1 MIIGS
6 CRFVLRRIA
15 AKSPAQNSK
24 VINVTAKTQQTNA
37 PGQLAR
43 QPFKPV
49 VQIALKLYEGQSS
62 AKSERPVGMNQLQ
75 ISDFIQRALWRL
87 RKSWHYL
94 LAIALTQL
102 LLLATTSLTVEWAAL
117 AFILLLGCFALLNSP
132 VEEYHPT
139 SASKSPK
146 GPKKIRDGIQPLND
160 LIEALPDPIL
170 LLSENYRLLSAN
182 HQARINFE
190 INRRGQDISAIIR
203 NPDLLAAVTRVAGS
217 GDAEQI
223 HLITRVPLERQYT
236 VNIKALTR
244 EKSSDPAFLI
254 HFRDLSEQERLNR
267 MRADFIANASHELRT
282 PLASLLGFIDTLQ
295 GPAKD
300 DPAAREKF
308 LNVMA
313 TQGQRMSRLIED
325 LLSLSRVEMNVHQH
339 PSDTLDVTGI
349 ITHTIDILTP
359 LATEQGMRLEWAQP
373 KGPVNTIGNRDELS
387 QVLQNLIHN
396 AIKYGRG
403 GGYVKVSIGED
414 ETAGSLRP
422 RFAIHIEDDGIGI
435 DPHHIPRLTERFYR
449 VDVEQS
455 RQKGGT
461 GLGLAI
467 AKHILTHHRGELK
480 IRSTPGKGSIFTIY
494 LPKA

>member
-1 MIIGS
+1 
-6 CRFVLRRIA
+6 
-15 AKSPAQNSK
+15 
-24 VINVTAKTQQTNA
+24 
-37 PGQLAR
+37 
-43 QPFKPV
+43 
-49 VQIALKLYEGQSS
+49 
-62 AKSERPVGMNQLQ
+62 MNQLH

-87 RKSWHYL
+87 KKSWHYL

-102 LLLATTSLTVEWAAL
+102 LLLTTTSLTINWAIL
-117 AFILLLGCFALLNSP
+117 AFLLLVACFALLNSP
-132 VEEYHPT
+132 VEEYQPAT
-139 SASKSPK
+139 SSKKSK
-146 GPKKIRDGIQPLND
+146 RKNSTNNALQTLND
-160 LIEALPDPIL
+160 LIEALPDPVL
-170 LLSENYRLLSAN
+170 LLNENYRLLSAN

-190 INRRGQDISAIIR
+190 INRLGQDISAIIR
-203 NPDLLAAVTRVAGS
+203 NPDLLEAVARVARTR
-217 GDAEQI
+217 DTERI
-223 HLITRVPLERQYT
+223 HLLTRVPLERQYT
-236 VNIKALTR
+236 VNIRALTR
-244 EKSSDPAFLI
+244 SRSSDPAFLI

-313 TQGQRMSRLIED
+313 TQGKRMSRLIED

-339 PSDTLDVTGI
+339 PSDELDI
-349 ITHTIDILTP
+349 AALISHTIDILTP
-359 LATEQGMRLEWAQP
+359 LAKEQGMRLEWQAPQD
-373 KGPVNTIGNRDELS
+373 PVNTIGNRDELS

-396 AIKYGRG
+396 AIKYGRE
-403 GGYVKVSIGED
+403 GGYVRVSIGED
-414 ETAGSLRP
+414 RTAGTLRP
-422 RFAIHIEDDGIGI
+422 RFAIHIEDNGIGI
-435 DPHHIPRLTERFYR
+435 DQHHIPRLTERFYR
-449 VDVEQS
+449 VDAEQS

-480 IRSTPGKGSIFTIY
+480 IRSTLGKGSTFTIF